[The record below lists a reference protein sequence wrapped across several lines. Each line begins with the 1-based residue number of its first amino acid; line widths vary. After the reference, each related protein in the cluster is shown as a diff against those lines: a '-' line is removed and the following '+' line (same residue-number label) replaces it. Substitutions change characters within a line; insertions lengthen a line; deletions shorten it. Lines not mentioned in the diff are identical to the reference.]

1 MTTFGSTHPF
11 IFGNTPSWSAA
22 KSRHAKPICFALLRS
37 LVCLARSSTELNT
50 GRARLAR
57 IAIIA
62 ITTSNSIRVNAEEV
76 FLFIYMGAFDEAALG
91 WVAPV
96 TVSSHYFYLSSVGAI
111 LGS

>member
-1 MTTFGSTHPF
+1 TFGSTHLS
-11 IFGNTPSWSAA
+11 ICGYTPSWSLA
-22 KSRHAKPICFALLRS
+22 KSLHVKPICFALERS
-37 LVCLARSSTELNT
+37 LVCLARFNTEANT

-76 FLFIYMGAFDEAALG
+76 FLFIYMCAFDEAALG

-96 TVSSHYFYLSSVGAI
+96 TVSSYYFYLF
-111 LGS
+111 